1 MLPPMKRAYFL
12 RLYHGYTRANPGP
25 ASGHREAVDAEPA
38 VFFFCAYD
46 LLTSFGQDRFAG
58 IGIACEQAAETRRFL
73 FPGPNNVKEVP
84 RHGKGRRTGEDHP
97 EMQ

>member
-1 MLPPMKRAYFL
+1 MPNQPFSFL
-12 RLYHGYTRANPGP
+12 CLLLY
-25 ASGHREAVDAEPA
+25 
-38 VFFFCAYD
+38 
-46 LLTSFGQDRFAG
+46 GQDRFAG